1 MPVSTPFREASDQPA
16 FLAGCVYVGT
26 WHNPDLRP
34 LADLGLLTAALP
46 TFGTECRLIGAFQTQ
61 RQVLLKVAV

>member
-1 MPVSTPFREASDQPA
+1 MRDENPRYVSF
-16 FLAGCVYVGT
+16 

-34 LADLGLLTAALP
+34 LAGLGLLTAALP

-61 RQVLLKVAV
+61 RQAVLKVAV